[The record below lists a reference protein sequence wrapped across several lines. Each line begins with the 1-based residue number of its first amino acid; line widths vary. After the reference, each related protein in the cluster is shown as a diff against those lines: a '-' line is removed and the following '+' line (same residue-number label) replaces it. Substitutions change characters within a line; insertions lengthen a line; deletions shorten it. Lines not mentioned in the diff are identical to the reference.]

1 MGTTKTQWWDKNG
14 DVHDGYIKN
23 GQTYLDEAGT
33 ARVPVGATVQ
43 TNGGTYKMTA
53 NGGVPTMAT
62 ARNQYVQ
69 NSDAA
74 INAYQAAGKVQ
85 EDRIKTATDAAIA
98 EINRQK
104 KLAEQQHIDADK
116 AARDAYLKA
125 ANPFGALEEQR
136 VRMGLDE
143 SGYAES
149 SKLRLASDFA
159 AQQVA
164 NLRAK
169 NEQIQALDV
178 QIAQAKA
185 SGQYELAN
193 ILEARA
199 QTVMQQKLALE
210 SNLYS
215 GDMQAI
221 AQAESTRQWEENMA
235 YQKEQ
240 DQKQWDYQTKTD
252 EYNKA
257 LAKAEVL
264 AQFGNFEGYKALG
277 YTDEQINGMRR
288 EYEAAAA
295 AARVK
300 SSSGSSSAALKAQ
313 KEAETTEY
321 LQSVLDYLSTNGLDL
336 DTFMREEADEWGITS
351 ALKQQLRQMY
361 MAQQA
366 QQAAGQTG
374 GTTEELS
381 PKVAGTMTGA
391 SAVVIDGIREKKTK
405 TQILDEAF
413 EYIDSAGLN
422 DEEKEIVMDKL
433 DELLSS
439 I

>member
-98 EINRQK
+98 ENNRQK

-116 AARDAYLKA
+116 AAREAYLKA

-193 ILEARA
+193 MLEARA
-199 QTVMQQKLALE
+199 QNVMQQKLALE

-240 DQKQWDYQTKTD
+240 EQKQWDYQTRAD

-257 LAKAEVL
+257 LAKAETL

-277 YTDEQINGMRR
+277 YTDEQINGMKRA
-288 EYEAAAA
+288 YEAAAVAEA
-295 AARVK
+295 AARMRTG
-300 SSSGSSSAALKAQ
+300 SSGSSSAALKAQ

-321 LQSVLDYLSTNGLDL
+321 LQSVLDYVNANGLDFE
-336 DTFMREEADEWGITS
+336 DFMENSADSWGITS
-351 ALKQQLRQMY
+351 AMKQQLRQMY

-366 QQAAGQTG
+366 GDSNPSPAYLNALNVIAGMKRRGKGNPEAVMEYVNGLEGKITG
-374 GTTEELS
+374 EELD
-381 PKVAGTMTGA
+381 K
-391 SAVVIDGIREKKTK
+391 
-405 TQILDEAF
+405 L
-413 EYIDSAGLN
+413 IDSY
-422 DEEKEIVMDKL
+422 IV
-433 DELLSS
+433 
-439 I
+439 

>member
-104 KLAEQQHIDADK
+104 KLAEQQHVDADK
-116 AARDAYLKA
+116 AAREAYLKA

-193 ILEARA
+193 MLEARA
-199 QTVMQQKLALE
+199 QNVMQQKLALE
-210 SNLYS
+210 SNL
-215 GDMQAI
+215 
-221 AQAESTRQWEENMA
+221 
-235 YQKEQ
+235 
-240 DQKQWDYQTKTD
+240 
-252 EYNKA
+252 
-257 LAKAEVL
+257 
-264 AQFGNFEGYKALG
+264 
-277 YTDEQINGMRR
+277 
-288 EYEAAAA
+288 
-295 AARVK
+295 
-300 SSSGSSSAALKAQ
+300 
-313 KEAETTEY
+313 
-321 LQSVLDYLSTNGLDL
+321 
-336 DTFMREEADEWGITS
+336 
-351 ALKQQLRQMY
+351 
-361 MAQQA
+361 
-366 QQAAGQTG
+366 
-374 GTTEELS
+374 
-381 PKVAGTMTGA
+381 
-391 SAVVIDGIREKKTK
+391 
-405 TQILDEAF
+405 
-413 EYIDSAGLN
+413 
-422 DEEKEIVMDKL
+422 
-433 DELLSS
+433 
-439 I
+439 